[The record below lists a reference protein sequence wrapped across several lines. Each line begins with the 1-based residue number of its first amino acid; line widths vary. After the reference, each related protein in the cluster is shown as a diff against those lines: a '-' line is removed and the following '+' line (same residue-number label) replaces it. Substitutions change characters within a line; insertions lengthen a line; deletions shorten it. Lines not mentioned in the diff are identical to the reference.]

1 MQCYYKK
8 QELTIWQFVIIKKTL
23 ASIFQASIPL
33 LTANFNMMTLF
44 FKVVCGSTWLS
55 PHGPTSCYFDNVM
68 IKFMINSRADPWKT
82 DVNLLNHTLSLT
94 QCIKKLRKYWSDSY
108 LHISIFN
115 AIMHHLYKMSSTIS
129 TNLNIRYWNKK

>member
-1 MQCYYKK
+1 MQCSYKK

-68 IKFMINSRADPWKT
+68 IKFMINSRTDPWKT

-94 QCIKKLRKYWSDSY
+94 QCIKTRKYWSHSY